1 MNLRTY
7 FQKIHETEGQI
18 SGDHTVVVSNET
30 PDGGKAGVKT
40 EVPKRVAAKMV
51 VDGAARLASEDEA
64 AEFRSAQAQAAEE
77 AKKRTM
83 AAQIRFAVVPAAEVE
98 GSGATKV

>member
-51 VDGAARLASEDEA
+51 VDGAARLADAEEA
-64 AEFRSAQAQAAEE
+64 ADFRHAQAQAAED
-77 AKKRTM
+77 AKKRAE
-83 AAQIRFAVVPAAEVE
+83 AARIRFTVVPAGELD
-98 GSGATKV
+98 GSGAAKV